1 MISASVND
9 KQLERQVQGLVKAF
23 LALPKGVAKKR
34 MRSAINK
41 ATKTFEPALRSN
53 TPYFSGNLMRSIKS
67 KVKVYDHGTYGA
79 GCFVAGYV
87 RGTLK
92 KKRGQFLVSGSGE
105 HAIIVERGT
114 KARYTK
120 AGKFCGVSPPRKMAE
135 QTLASTKTQILS
147 AMARELAT
155 ALEKTAAEYAK

>member
-1 MISASVND
+1 MINSSVND
-9 KQLERQVQGLVKAF
+9 KDLERQVQGLVKAL
-23 LALPKGVAKKR
+23 LALPKDLAKKR

-41 ATKTFEPALRSN
+41 ATKPFEPVLRSN
-53 TPYFSGNLMRSIKS
+53 TPYRTGSLMRSIKS

-92 KKRGQFLVSGSGE
+92 KRRGQFMVSGSGE

-120 AGKFCGVSPPRKMAE
+120 SGKPCGVMPPRRMAE

-147 AMARELAT
+147 AMASELA
-155 ALEKTAAEYAK
+155 AGLEKTAAEYAK